1 MKIIEKIKSLFKREK
16 EIKWIFFKN
25 KLNFIGKTVYS
36 LESSQGYIIRGM
48 AHKPSNTIFIN
59 LSVIRNERELID
71 VITEEVL
78 HLVLS
83 EEINNSEKE
92 DMVIRKLIEYT
103 SPKPKSKGCANT
115 IYYEPYVTLLSELFG
130 GQMVS

>member
-1 MKIIEKIKSLFKREK
+1 MEKIKGLFKR

-48 AHKPSNTIFIN
+48 AHKPSNTVFIN
-59 LSVIRNERELID
+59 LSVIKNEKELID

-83 EEINNSEKE
+83 KEINNSEKE

-115 IYYEPYVTLLSELFG
+115 SYTFGNFLVGIWYILSFLVG
-130 GQMVS
+130 KWW